1 MSDFITCDPKLAEHS
16 PVLLNLFPRELLL
29 HHLDWTYPVVN
40 LVHKVLGEVSK
51 LDVPVSH
58 TSPLPG
64 IHHLHDNL
72 EKCRLTRTIFSN
84 NTDRLHSCGQI
95 DVGEDNSAFFVVSI
109 GHLAQ
114 GENCPRHSFGIVPR
128 KSHYE
133 IGCRIL
139 VAGSVASLSWC
150 DSIRSSCL
158 GMCQSSCCECR
169 WPPRPGTSG
178 RERQR

>member
-16 PVLLNLFPRELLL
+16 PVLLNLLPRELLL

-51 LDVPVSH
+51 LEVPVSH

-84 NTDRLHSCGQI
+84 NTDPRLHSCGQI
-95 DVGEDNSAFFVVSI
+95 DVGEDNSAFFIVSI

-114 GENCPRHSFGIVPR
+114 GENCPRHFLHLRKLQGDSRLNNDLLQDRKPLQSLDSGLDKSGSFGIVPE

-133 IGCRIL
+133 RIIC
-139 VAGSVASLSWC
+139 G
-150 DSIRSSCL
+150 I
-158 GMCQSSCCECR
+158 
-169 WPPRPGTSG
+169 
-178 RERQR
+178 